1 MATEPPPAGPV
12 VVVQR
17 TVSARGVPAPA
28 NLRRY
33 VGAALPDCRGELT
46 LRIVDPLESQALNR
60 TYRGKDKPTNVLS
73 FHYDAPE
80 PMMDTDVA
88 PLGDLVLCA
97 AVVADEARAQGK
109 PPRDHWAHLV
119 VHGCLHLLGLDHQD
133 ATEAAEMEARE
144 VAILASL
151 GISDPYA

>member
-1 MATEPPPAGPV
+1 
-12 VVVQR
+12 
-17 TVSARGVPAPA
+17 
-28 NLRRY
+28 
-33 VGAALPDCRGELT
+33 
-46 LRIVDPLESQALNR
+46 
-60 TYRGKDKPTNVLS
+60 
-73 FHYDAPE
+73 
-80 PMMDTDVA
+80 MDTDVA